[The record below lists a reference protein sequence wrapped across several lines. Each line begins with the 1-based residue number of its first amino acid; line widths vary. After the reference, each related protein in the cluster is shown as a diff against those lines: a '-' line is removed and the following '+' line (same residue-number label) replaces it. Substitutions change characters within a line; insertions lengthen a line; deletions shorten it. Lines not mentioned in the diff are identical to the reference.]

1 MVFHRANSA
10 GSLQHPVETPATQC
24 GAGSQWQPAGVCGQ
38 HPLKFQGQWWEDC
51 AECYHSDNRFV
62 CQSASHCMVIWKM
75 LLHKLFGLGSALAKV
90 EWWSRPL
97 KIVFEGNKY
106 KNTVLYLF
114 TLIVHILCSSLM
126 CFGLLPHL
134 FMYTSLYMNMYN
146 YMCVKEE
153 NIHIHAFKNKL
164 TGHSKCICHFFY
176 Y

>member
-62 CQSASHCMVIWKM
+62 CWSASHCMVIWKM

-106 KNTVLYLF
+106 KNTVLTCLHWLSTFYAVLWF
-114 TLIVHILCSSLM
+114 VLVFSPISLCTQV
-126 CFGLLPHL
+126 C
-134 FMYTSLYMNMYN
+134 TWICITI
-146 YMCVKEE
+146 CV
-153 NIHIHAFKNKL
+153 
-164 TGHSKCICHFFY
+164 
-176 Y
+176 